1 MPSAAYKLFRRAI
14 LEEKQV
20 TCVYNGHYRELCP
33 HIIGYTNDEEK
44 VLAFQFG
51 GSSSSKLPPRGEW
64 RCLVLANVEDVRLR
78 AGPWRAGGSHS
89 QQQRCVEDID
99 LDVNV
104 HVRKPPP
111 NTRGPISKTARKTA
125 APKPARKP
133 R

>member
-14 LEEKQV
+14 LEEKQI
-20 TCVYNGHYRELCP
+20 TCVYNGHHRELCP
-33 HIIGYTNDEEK
+33 HIIGYTNEEEK

-64 RCLVLANVEDVRLR
+64 RCLVLANVEDVRLQE
-78 AGPWRAGGSHS
+78 GPWRAGSRHS
-89 QQQRCVEDID
+89 QQQRCVEDVD

-104 HVRKPPP
+104 HVRK
-111 NTRGPISKTARKTA
+111 GPR
-125 APKPARKP
+125 R